1 MGEKCFWMGARG
13 EKKLHNDAPVV
24 HLFFLTDEKFSSP
37 GAPQTK
43 KLQTPPPVVQL
54 FSSPGG
60 P

>member
-1 MGEKCFWMGARG
+1 MGARG
-13 EKKLHNDAPVV
+13 EKKLHNDASVV
-24 HLFFLTDEKFSSP
+24 QLFFFTDEQFSSP